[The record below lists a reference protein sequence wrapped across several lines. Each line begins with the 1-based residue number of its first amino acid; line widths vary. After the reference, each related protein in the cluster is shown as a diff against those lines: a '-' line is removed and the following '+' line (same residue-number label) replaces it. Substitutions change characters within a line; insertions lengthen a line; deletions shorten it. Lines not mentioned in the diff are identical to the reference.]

1 MELTDMYTSC
11 IEITEH
17 AVDKYLEEAFNLAIK
32 AEGAEQA
39 YIEIAKK
46 FVRQEMGKKGIRR
59 GMKIKVEGEVLFVEK
74 EGHEWETM
82 LPVLNCVPLTKKGTP
97 SKTSTTTVYISGIRN
112 ATVIKEDKKP

>member
-1 MELTDMYTSC
+1 MYTSC

-32 AEGAEQA
+32 ADVAERA
-39 YIEIAKK
+39 YIEIAKR
-46 FVRQEMGKKGIRR
+46 FVMQEMEKKGIRR
-59 GMKIKVEGEVLFVEK
+59 GMKIEFEGAVHFVK
-74 EGHEWETM
+74 NEGYEWKTM
-82 LPVLNCVPLTKKGTP
+82 RPAMYCSPMTKKGTP

>member
-1 MELTDMYTSC
+1 MYTSY
-11 IEITEH
+11 IELTEN

-59 GMKIKVEGEVLFVEK
+59 GMKIKVEGEVLFVK
-74 EGHEWETM
+74 NEGFEWKTM
-82 LPVLNCVPLTKKGTP
+82 RPAMYCSPMTKKGTP
-97 SKTSTTTVYISGIRN
+97 SKTLTTLVYISGIRD
-112 ATVIKEDKKP
+112 ATTIIKEDKKP

>member
-1 MELTDMYTSC
+1 MYTSY
-11 IEITEH
+11 IELTEN

-59 GMKIKVEGEVLFVEK
+59 GMKIKVEGEVLFVKEEK
-74 EGHEWETM
+74 VDWDTM
-82 LPVLNCVPLTKKGTP
+82 CPYLECVPLTKKGTP

>member
-1 MELTDMYTSC
+1 MYTSY

-46 FVRQEMGKKGIRR
+46 FVRQEMEKKGIRR
-59 GMKIKVEGEVLFVEK
+59 GMKIEFEGAVHFVK
-74 EGHEWETM
+74 NEGYEWKTM
-82 LPVLNCVPLTKKGTP
+82 RPAMYCSPMTKKGTP
-97 SKTSTTTVYISGIRN
+97 SKTLTTLVYISGIRD
-112 ATVIKEDKKP
+112 ATTIIKEDKKP